1 MTKVFD
7 GHNDVLLRLWMAND
21 RDGREFLDGVGH
33 GHLDLPRARA
43 GEVMGGF
50 FAIFVPSQR
59 RADLLRQDALGV
71 TPPDEMF
78 GPIDHPYAAG
88 AALQMSALL
97 HRLAQARPDA
107 IRITRTVAEIE
118 AAQAAG
124 AIAAIL
130 HFEGAEPID
139 PDLDNLDAFYAM
151 GLRALGPVWSR
162 PNAFAQGVPFRFP
175 GSPDE
180 GGGLT
185 GAGKAL
191 VKACDQLGIM
201 LDLSHLNE
209 AGFWDVAKLSDQ
221 PLVATHSNVHA
232 LAPSSRNLTDKQLD
246 AIAERG
252 GVVGLNYAVAFLR
265 EDGALNA
272 DTPLTVLLRHLDHL
286 IDKLGE
292 QGVALGS
299 DYDGAL
305 IPAAISDAAGTQA
318 LVGAMRQAGYGD
330 ALVNRIC
337 HRNWLDLLRRVW
349 GG

>member
-1 MTKVFD
+1 MTMVFD
-7 GHNDVLLRLWMAND
+7 GHNDVLLRMWMAND
-21 RDGREFLDGVGH
+21 RDGRAFLDGLGH

-50 FAIFVPSQR
+50 FAVFVPSQR
-59 RADLLRQDALGV
+59 RADLLRQDALGA

-88 AALQMSALL
+88 AALQMSAIL
-97 HRLAQARPDA
+97 HRLTQARPDA
-107 IRITRTVAEIE
+107 IRVTRTVAEIE
-118 AAQAAG
+118 AARAAG
-124 AIAAIL
+124 AMAAIL

-151 GLRALGPVWSR
+151 GLRSLGPVWSR
-162 PNAFAQGVPFRFP
+162 PNAFAHGVPFRFP
-175 GSPDE
+175 GSPNE

-185 GAGKAL
+185 DAGKAL
-191 VKACDQLGIM
+191 IKACNRLGIM

-209 AGFWDVAKLSDQ
+209 AGFWVVAKLSDQ

-232 LAPSSRNLTDKQLD
+232 LAPTSRNLTDKQLD
-246 AIAERG
+246 AIAESG

-265 EDGALNA
+265 EDGALNV
-272 DTPLTVLLRHLDHL
+272 DTPLTVLLRHLDYL
-286 IDKLGE
+286 ITKLGE
-292 QGVALGS
+292 KGVALGS

-305 IPAAISDAAGTQA
+305 IPATIGDAAGTQA
-318 LVGAMRQAGYGD
+318 LVVAMRQAGYGD
-330 ALVNRIC
+330 ALVDRIC

-349 GG
+349 GS